1 VNNQQMSSALDA
13 IHDEA
18 LRLMDTVDSIS
29 PALQTGLEL
38 IISLA
43 RHEHDVRSVEEIQNS
58 SKT

>member
-1 VNNQQMSSALDA
+1 MSSALDA